1 VADTSPDD
9 STDTGVSQEAFNRLK
24 TDNERLQA
32 EVDSS
37 KSALI
42 DVGLIDE
49 TRQQFTDKG
58 VPFKQA
64 DWLARKALID
74 VKAADDNDKRTE
86 VIDQWVGHFGSPPE
100 GNGQDKPAETQVPTP
115 DAATPPAFARPDPSA
130 SGDPVGPTKIRP
142 TIQTEAGRKFLN
154 LPRAEQDAMV
164 KAGEV
169 VWSFEEPK

>member
-9 STDTGVSQEAFNRLK
+9 STDTGVSLEAFNRLK
-24 TDNERLQA
+24 AENDKMTVDLATANAAVTDLGL
-32 EVDSS
+32 VDLAR
-37 KSALI
+37 KHFA
-42 DVGLIDE
+42 
-49 TRQQFTDKG
+49 DKG
-58 VPFKQA
+58 VA
-64 DWLARKALID
+64 DGQVDWMAHKALPD
-74 VKAADDNDKRTE
+74 MRGKEDWKEAV
-86 VIDQWVGHFGSPPE
+86 DQEWSRLYPTE

-154 LPRAEQDAMV
+154 LPRVEQEAMD

-169 VWSFEEPK
+169 VWSFEEPA